1 MTSFY
6 FRGPQFYMD
15 QPTTIGIADAQL
27 LIRAGLRSLLQEM
40 NNISILFE
48 ADDESELLTFLAEN
62 QPDILVVDY
71 NHPAR
76 FSVDS
81 IIEVVK
87 EYPNLGVVVISD
99 DNDKGRI
106 YTVLENG
113 VGCYITKTCDE
124 QEVKDALRAAARRE
138 KFFCGKVLDY
148 LLEKSF
154 AKPTESCAPTP
165 LSAREIEI
173 VQLIAKGL
181 IAKEIA
187 NLLHLSPHTV
197 YTHRKNIMKKLE
209 LSSASELMVYAINHG
224 LVSVENDA

>member
-1 MTSFY
+1 
-6 FRGPQFYMD
+6 MD
-15 QPTTIGIADAQL
+15 QPTTIGIADSQL
-27 LIRAGLRSLLQEM
+27 LIRVGLRSLLQEM
-40 NNISILFE
+40 SNVSILFE
-48 ADDESELLTFLAEN
+48 AEDESELLDDLAEEL
-62 QPDILVVDY
+62 PDILVIDY

-81 IIEVVK
+81 IVEVLK
-87 EYPNLGVVVISD
+87 TYPDLGLVVISD
-99 DNDKGRI
+99 DSDKGRI

-113 VGCYITKTCDE
+113 VNCYITKTCDE

-187 NLLHLSPHTV
+187 SMLHLSPHTV
-197 YTHRKNIMKKLE
+197 YTHRKNIMKKLQ
-209 LSSASELMVYAINHG
+209 LSSVSELMVYAINHG
-224 LVSVENDA
+224 LVSIDDEA